1 MIITYDGSV
10 VKTETYSDG
19 TAYFTVQLINQ
30 DDLDN
35 TFYAM
40 LKFSDIDPDDV
51 PHVRDGARF
60 YLLTEEPIVNGRP
73 IPRHSITFFRARS
86 KRV

>member
-10 VKTETYSDG
+10 VKTETSADG
-19 TAYFTVQLINQ
+19 IASFTVQLIDQ
-30 DDLDN
+30 TDLDN

-40 LKFSDIDPDDV
+40 LRLSDIDPADA
-51 PHVRDGARF
+51 PYVRDGARF

-73 IPRHSITFFRARS
+73 IPRHSITFWRVRS